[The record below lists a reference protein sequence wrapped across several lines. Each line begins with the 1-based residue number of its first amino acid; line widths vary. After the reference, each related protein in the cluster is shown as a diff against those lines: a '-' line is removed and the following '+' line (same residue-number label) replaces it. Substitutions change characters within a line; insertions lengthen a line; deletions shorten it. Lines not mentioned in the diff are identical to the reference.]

1 MIPPY
6 LTQGRRKAVI
16 IFTTPALGA
25 RAPAPQKGCSMGK
38 TKFDFSGQVAVITG
52 AAVGIGKGAAEAFA
66 GAGAKTY
73 LLDIDD
79 ERAGAAAGGIRAG
92 GGKAEFIHCDITDS
106 SSVKE
111 TFDRILSES
120 GRLDILVNNAGGF
133 SQQLTTA
140 ETTEEEWD
148 QVIDRN
154 LKGLFLCSRAAIPA
168 FKSQKSG
175 RIINMGS
182 VAGLASMTRSSPPYS
197 AAKAGVHAMTR
208 VMAFELGSDNI
219 TVNAIAPGT
228 TATERVIKLRS
239 DEQRKQIGAM
249 SPLGRIGEVED
260 MIGWILFLASPEA
273 GYFTGQT
280 VSVNGG
286 RLAV

>member
-1 MIPPY
+1 
-6 LTQGRRKAVI
+6 
-16 IFTTPALGA
+16 
-25 RAPAPQKGCSMGK
+25 MGT

-66 GAGAKTY
+66 GAGARAY

-79 ERAGAAAGGIRAG
+79 EKCEKTAEGIRGQG
-92 GGKAEFIHCDITDS
+92 GEASFIHCDITDS
-106 SSVKE
+106 KSVQE
-111 TFDRILSES
+111 TFGRIVSEA
-120 GRLDILVNNAGGF
+120 GRIDILLNNAGGF
-133 SQQLTTA
+133 KTQLTTA
-140 ETTEEEWD
+140 ETAEEEWD

-154 LKGLFLCSRAAIPA
+154 LKGLFLCSRAAIPT
-168 FKSQKSG
+168 FIKQKSG

-182 VAGLASMTRSSPPYS
+182 VAGLASMTRSSPPYA

-208 VMAFELGSDNI
+208 VMAFELGEHNI
-219 TVNAIAPGT
+219 TVNAVAPGT
-228 TATERVIKLRS
+228 TATDRVVALRS
-239 DEQRKQIGAM
+239 PEQMKQIGAM

-260 MIGWILFLASPEA
+260 MVGWILFLASPEA